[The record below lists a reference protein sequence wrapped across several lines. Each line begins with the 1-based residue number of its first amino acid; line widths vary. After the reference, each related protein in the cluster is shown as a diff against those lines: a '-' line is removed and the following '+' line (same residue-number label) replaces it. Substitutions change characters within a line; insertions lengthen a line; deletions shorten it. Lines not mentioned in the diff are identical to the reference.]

1 MGGDSRETICALHRR
16 KDPGLDSGSRS
27 LARDFERHART
38 VAHIDSMRLGKVA
51 ELVETAV
58 HETLAYYTFSEEH
71 WRRLR
76 TNVSDVGRPLP

>member
-1 MGGDSRETICALHRR
+1 
-16 KDPGLDSGSRS
+16 
-27 LARDFERHART
+27 
-38 VAHIDSMRLGKVA
+38 MRLGKVA
-51 ELVETAV
+51 ELVETTV